1 MNPNSSLTGPWIPA
15 NQEVWP
21 DLSGQVAI
29 VTGAGQGIGR
39 ASALA
44 LARCGAKVLV
54 NSRLAAGQDPQHG
67 RAAQVVAEI
76 IAAGGQAQ
84 AHAADAAHPLA
95 AQQMVDQA
103 IQSWGR
109 IDMVHAN
116 AALGQHSSFAA
127 SSLSDLRAIMDVGF
141 GSTLALFHAVWPLM
155 KAQGGGR
162 LLATSS
168 SAGRF
173 GGAGLSAYAAS
184 KGAIEALVRSLAIEG
199 RRHHIVCNTL
209 SPYAH
214 TQMTDAHLS
223 PEWAQALP
231 AEALGPVIAWLLSPD
246 CTLQGEVVVAGGRK
260 LARGAVSETAA
271 IERERG
277 ESLPAAWLR
286 SSALP
291 ARAQPDAAQ
300 AFVAFMQGDPPWPC
314 D

>member
-1 MNPNSSLTGPWIPA
+1 MNPNKPMTDPSIPPS
-15 NQEVWP
+15 QEVWP

-44 LARCGAKVLV
+44 LAQCGAKVLV
-54 NSRLAAGQDPQHG
+54 NSRLSPGQDPQDG
-67 RAAQVVAEI
+67 RAARVAAEI

-84 AHAADAAHPLA
+84 ANTADAADPLA
-95 AQQMVDQA
+95 AQQMVDQVMHT
-103 IQSWGR
+103 WGR

-127 SSLSDLRAIMDVGF
+127 TALSDLRAIVDVGF
-141 GSTLALFHAVWPLM
+141 GATLALFHAAWPVM

-184 KGAIEALVRSLAIEG
+184 KGAIEALARSLAIEG
-199 RRHHIVCNTL
+199 RRHRIVCNTL

-231 AEALGPVIAWLLSPD
+231 AEALGPVIVWLLSPD
-246 CTLQGEVVVAGGRK
+246 CTLQGEVVVAGGRR

-271 IERERG
+271 IEREDG

-286 SSALP
+286 SCALP
-291 ARAQPDAAQ
+291 GRTPPDAPQ
-300 AFVAFMQGDPPWPC
+300 AFVAFMRGEPT
-314 D
+314 

>member
-1 MNPNSSLTGPWIPA
+1 MNQIGPMTDAFPRPSE
-15 NQEVWP
+15 EVWP
-21 DLSGQVAI
+21 DLRGQVAI

-54 NSRLAAGQDPQHG
+54 NSRLALGQDPQHG
-67 RAAQVVAEI
+67 RAAQVVDEI

-84 AHAADAAHPLA
+84 AYAADAADPLA
-95 AQQMVDQA
+95 AQRMVDQA
-103 IQSWGR
+103 MQSWGR

-127 SSLSDLRAIMDVGF
+127 SSLSELRAILDVGF
-141 GSTLALFHAVWPLM
+141 GATLNLFHAVWPVM

-199 RRHHIVCNTL
+199 RRHRIACNTL

-231 AEALGPVIAWLLSPD
+231 AEALGPVIVWLLSPD
-246 CTLQGEVVVAGGRK
+246 CPLQGEVVVAGGRR

-271 IERERG
+271 IERQAG
-277 ESLPAAWLR
+277 ESMPAAWLR
-286 SSALP
+286 SCALP
-291 ARAQPDAAQ
+291 GRGQPDAAQ
-300 AFVAFMQGDPPWPC
+300 AFVAFMQGDPT
-314 D
+314 

>member
-1 MNPNSSLTGPWIPA
+1 MNAIQTMPDRFATSEKVL
-15 NQEVWP
+15 WP
-21 DLSGQVAI
+21 DFTGQVAI

-54 NSRLAAGQDPQHG
+54 NSRLAPGQDPQHG

-84 AHAADAAHPLA
+84 AHAADAAEPQS
-95 AQQMVDQA
+95 AQQMIDQA
-103 IQSWGR
+103 LKSWGR

-116 AALGQHSSFAA
+116 AALGQHNTFAA
-127 SSLSDLRAIMDVGF
+127 SSLADLHTIMDVGF
-141 GSTLALFHAVWPLM
+141 GATMDLFHAVWPVM

-184 KGAIEALVRSLAIEG
+184 KGAVEALMRSLAIEG
-199 RRHHIVCNTL
+199 RRQRIVCNAI

-214 TQMTDAHLS
+214 TQMTGAHLS
-223 PEWAQALP
+223 PDWAQALP
-231 AEALGPVIAWLLSPD
+231 AQALGPVIVWLLSPD
-246 CTLQGEVVVAGGRK
+246 CPLQGEVVVAGGRR
-260 LARGAVSETAA
+260 LARGGVSETAS
-271 IERERG
+271 IERRDK
-277 ESLPAAWLR
+277 ESLTEAWSRLYELPGR
-286 SSALP
+286 S
-291 ARAQPDAAQ
+291 QPDAAQ
-300 AFVAFMQGDPPWPC
+300 AFVAFMQGEPS
-314 D
+314 

>member
-1 MNPNSSLTGPWIPA
+1 MNQSLHHEQHVQG
-15 NQEVWP
+15 ERLP

-39 ASALA
+39 TSALA

-54 NSRLAAGQDPQHG
+54 NSRLSPGQQPADG

-84 AHAADAAHPLA
+84 AHTADAADPQT
-95 AQQMVDQA
+95 AQLLLDQA
-103 IQSWGR
+103 LQSWGR

-116 AALGQHSSFAA
+116 AALGQHSSFGTTT
-127 SSLSDLRAIMDVGF
+127 LSDLRAIMEVGF
-141 GSTLALFHAVWPLM
+141 GATLALFHAVWPVM

-184 KGAIEALVRSLAIEG
+184 KGAVEALMRTLALEG
-199 RRHHIVCNTL
+199 RRYRIVCNTL

-214 TQMTDAHLS
+214 TQMTAAHLS
-223 PEWAQALP
+223 PELARALP
-231 AEALGPVIAWLLSPD
+231 AQDLGPVLLWLLSAD
-246 CTLQGEVVVAGGRK
+246 CPLQGEVVVAGGRR

-271 IERERG
+271 IERAPG
-277 ESLPAAWLR
+277 EDLAAAWARLC
-286 SSALP
+286 ALP
-291 ARAQPDAAQ
+291 GRPQPDANQ
-300 AFVAFMQGDPPWPC
+300 AFVAFMQGAAP
-314 D
+314 